1 MLERFGIISDI
12 FATAGIFVVFVAGAI
27 EENIEDYHWR
37 RRLTREQL
45 EEAEQERLHEMN
57 IWWGLAGPWETA
69 ENQHRA
75 ELTKL
80 ERDEMIA
87 EWISVT
93 EVSLQ
98 SAT

>member
-12 FATAGIFVVFVAGAI
+12 FATAGMFVVFVAGAI

-57 IWWGLAGPWETA
+57 IW
-69 ENQHRA
+69 
-75 ELTKL
+75 
-80 ERDEMIA
+80 
-87 EWISVT
+87 
-93 EVSLQ
+93 
-98 SAT
+98 